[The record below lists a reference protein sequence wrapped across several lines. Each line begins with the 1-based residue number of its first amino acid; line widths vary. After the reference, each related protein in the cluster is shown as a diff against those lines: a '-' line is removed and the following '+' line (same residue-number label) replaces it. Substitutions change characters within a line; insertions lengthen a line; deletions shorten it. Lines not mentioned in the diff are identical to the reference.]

1 MEIIDISPKLE
12 EFKRHIEENPRV
24 VLSAKFGDGK
34 TFMLNQLQK
43 YYDIKNGGDTYFITI
58 HPVNYSVGKNEDI
71 FEYIKRDILLK
82 LYNEKQLDNLDLGAF
97 FKTILSWDN
106 LKEIIGFVMSFI
118 PGGKFYTKFINES
131 KKFYDKYKEA
141 RNTFP
146 DYDATFKQQK
156 GGIYEDDAFTSMIV
170 SALKDIAKKDKE
182 GKVTKTCLIIED
194 LDRID
199 PGHLFRIL
207 NIIASHVDSD
217 KQSNK
222 FGFDSIVLV
231 MDYDVTGHIFH
242 HFYGEQANYEGYMAK
257 FFSKYP
263 FRYSIQDI
271 ARNMLKEKLLYE
283 YKIPERIMKA
293 DYRCFEGKSGVDHHS
308 LWTDIEKLS
317 LRDIDRILSGIDYQ
331 FKADY
336 IQFNKTAS
344 KVFTHSPMS
353 YYMAALQLMNVK
365 YNTYVINYNLC
376 NLGEIY
382 IKALGP
388 FMFVNSPGELM
399 RGLKLPDG
407 RPIIITDQKDTNG
420 VIVDIIMQNRIYS
433 SSDTDYKE
441 PCKQAFNKTCENI
454 KDIQIQS

>member
-1 MEIIDISPKLE
+1 
-12 EFKRHIEENPRV
+12 
-24 VLSAKFGDGK
+24 
-34 TFMLNQLQK
+34 
-43 YYDIKNGGDTYFITI
+43 
-58 HPVNYSVGKNEDI
+58 
-71 FEYIKRDILLK
+71 
-82 LYNEKQLDNLDLGAF
+82 
-97 FKTILSWDN
+97 
-106 LKEIIGFVMSFI
+106 
-118 PGGKFYTKFINES
+118 
-131 KKFYDKYKEA
+131 
-141 RNTFP
+141 
-146 DYDATFKQQK
+146 
-156 GGIYEDDAFTSMIV
+156 
-170 SALKDIAKKDKE
+170 
-182 GKVTKTCLIIED
+182 
-194 LDRID
+194 
-199 PGHLFRIL
+199 
-207 NIIASHVDSD
+207 
-217 KQSNK
+217 
-222 FGFDSIVLV
+222 
-231 MDYDVTGHIFH
+231 
-242 HFYGEQANYEGYMAK
+242 
-257 FFSKYP
+257 
-263 FRYSIQDI
+263 
-271 ARNMLKEKLLYE
+271 MLKEKLLYE

-293 DYRCFEGKSGVDHHS
+293 DYRCFEGKNGVDHHS